1 MMDSGKM
8 MGMKEAV
15 AKFVSDGDL
24 VYLAGFTHMIPFA
37 AGHEIIRQR
46 KKNLVLGRATPD
58 IIYDQM
64 IAAGCAKKLIFS
76 YSGNP
81 GVGSLRCFRRAVEM
95 PKPKPGEEAKVA
107 DWKPLEIEEYTHF
120 GLSGRL
126 FAGATNMPFL
136 PMRTN
141 IGSDL
146 PAQNPMIR
154 TVKDPYTGYEVSVV
168 PPLKP
173 DVAVVHVQRA
183 DKNGNAH
190 IWGIIGEQK
199 DAAFASKK
207 VIISAEEIVEESV
220 IRSDPNRT
228 LIPDIV
234 VHAVV
239 HEPWCA
245 HPSYVQGYYDRDN
258 EFYMQW
264 DEITKE
270 HATTLKY
277 LDEWVYGVENR
288 AEYMRK
294 IPSERLQ
301 KLKFKAAY
309 CTPVDY
315 GTM

>member
-1 MMDSGKM
+1 
-8 MGMKEAV
+8 MKEAV
-15 AKFVSDGDL
+15 SKYVKDDDAI
-24 VYLAGFTHMIPFA
+24 YLAGFTHMIPFA
-37 AGHEIIRQR
+37 AGHEIIRQKR
-46 KKNLVLGRATPD
+46 RNLTLCRATPD

-64 IAAGCAKKLIFS
+64 IAAGCCKKVMFS
-76 YSGNP
+76 YAGNP
-81 GVGSLRCFRRAVEM
+81 GVGSLRCFRRALEKGQ
-95 PKPKPGEEAKVA
+95 PNKI
-107 DWKPLEIEEYTHF
+107 EIEEYTHF

-141 IGSDL
+141 LGSDL
-146 PAQNPMIR
+146 PAQNHNMKTI
-154 TVKDPYTGYEVSVV
+154 KDPYTGDEVSIV

-173 DVAVVHVQRA
+173 DLAVVHVQRC
-183 DKNGNAH
+183 DREGNSH

-207 VIISAEEIVEESV
+207 VIISAEDIVDESI

-228 LIPDIV
+228 LIPDFV

-245 HPSYVQGYYDRDN
+245 HPSYTQGYYDRDN

-264 DEITKE
+264 DDITKE
-270 HATTLKY
+270 HDTTMKY
-277 LDEWVYGVENR
+277 LDEWVFGVEDR
-288 AEYMRK
+288 AAYMKK
-294 IPSERLQ
+294 ISSEKPL
-301 KLKFKAAY
+301 KLKPKAAY

-315 GTM
+315 GTL

>member
-1 MMDSGKM
+1 MDPGKM
-8 MGMKEAV
+8 MTMKEAV
-15 AKFVSDGDL
+15 SKYVKDDDAI
-24 VYLAGFTHMIPFA
+24 YLAGFTHMIPFA
-37 AGHEIIRQR
+37 AGHEIIRQKR
-46 KKNLVLGRATPD
+46 RNLTLCRATPD

-64 IAAGCAKKLIFS
+64 IAAGCCKKVMFS
-76 YSGNP
+76 YAGNP
-81 GVGSLRCFRRAVEM
+81 GVGSLRCFRRA
-95 PKPKPGEEAKVA
+95 
-107 DWKPLEIEEYTHF
+107 LEKAQPNKIDIEEYTHF

-141 IGSDL
+141 LGSDL
-146 PAQNPMIR
+146 PPHNSNMKTI
-154 TVKDPYTGYEVSVV
+154 TDPYTGDEVSIV

-173 DVAVVHVQRA
+173 DLAVVHVQRC
-183 DKNGNAH
+183 DRDGNSH

-207 VIISAEEIVEESV
+207 VIISAEDIVNKSV

-228 LIPDIV
+228 LIPDFV

-245 HPSYVQGYYDRDN
+245 HPSYTQGYYDRDN

-270 HATTLKY
+270 HDTTMKY
-277 LDEWVYGVENR
+277 LDEWVFGVENR
-288 AEYMRK
+288 AAYMK
-294 IPSERLQ
+294 KVPAEKLL
-301 KLKFKAAY
+301 KLKPKAAY

-315 GTM
+315 GTL

>member
-1 MMDSGKM
+1 MDSGKM
-8 MGMKEAV
+8 MTMKEAV
-15 AKFVSDGDL
+15 SKFVKDGDAI
-24 VYLAGFTHMIPFA
+24 YLAGFTHMIPFA
-37 AGHEIIRQR
+37 AGHEIIRQKR
-46 KKNLVLGRATPD
+46 KDLTLCRATPD

-64 IAAGCAKKLIFS
+64 IAAGCAKKLVFS
-76 YSGNP
+76 YAGNP
-81 GVGSLRCFRRAVEM
+81 GVGSLRCFRRALEKGQ
-95 PKPKPGEEAKVA
+95 P
-107 DWKPLEIEEYTHF
+107 KPLEIEEYTHF

-141 IGSDL
+141 LGSDL
-146 PAQNPMIR
+146 PPFNSNMKTI
-154 TVKDPYTGYEVSVV
+154 KDPYSGDEISIV

-173 DVAVVHVQRA
+173 DLAVVHVQRCDA
-183 DKNGNAH
+183 SGNSH

-207 VIISAEEIVEESV
+207 VIISAEEIVDESV

-228 LIPDIV
+228 LIPDFV
-234 VHAVV
+234 SHAVV

-245 HPSYVQGYYDRDN
+245 HPSYTQGYYDRDN

-270 HATTLKY
+270 HDTTMKY
-277 LDEWVYGVENR
+277 LDEWVFGTEDR
-288 AEYMRK
+288 AAYMKKMPAEK
-294 IPSERLQ
+294 IL
-301 KLKFKAAY
+301 KLKPRTAY

-315 GTM
+315 GTL

>member
-1 MMDSGKM
+1 MDNAKLM
-8 MGMKEAV
+8 TMKEAIS
-15 AKFVSDGDL
+15 KFVMNDETI
-24 VYLAGFTHMIPFA
+24 YLAGFTHMIPFA
-37 AGHEIIRQR
+37 AGHEIIRQKR
-46 KKNLVLGRATPD
+46 KGLTLCRATPD

-64 IAAGCAKKLIFS
+64 IAAGCAKKLVFS
-76 YSGNP
+76 YAGNP
-81 GVGSLRCFRRAVEM
+81 GVGSLRCFRRALEKGQ
-95 PKPKPGEEAKVA
+95 PNPI
-107 DWKPLEIEEYTHF
+107 EIEEYTHF

-141 IGSDL
+141 RGSDL
-146 PAQNPMIR
+146 PTNNPNIK
-154 TVKDPYTGYEVSVV
+154 TTKDPYTGEEISVV

-173 DVAVVHVQRA
+173 DVAVVHVQRC
-183 DKNGNAH
+183 DENGNAH

-207 VIISAEEIVEESV
+207 VIITAEEIVSESV

-228 LIPDIV
+228 LVPDFI

-245 HPSYVQGYYDRDN
+245 HPSYTQGYYDRDN

-270 HATTLKY
+270 HETTMKY
-277 LDEWVYGVENR
+277 LEEWVYGVENR
-288 AEYMRK
+288 AQYMK
-294 IPSERLQ
+294 KLSSEKVM
-301 KLKFKAAY
+301 KLLPKACY
-309 CTPVDY
+309 SQPVSY
-315 GTM
+315 GSV

>member
-1 MMDSGKM
+1 MS
-8 MGMKEAV
+8 MKEAIS
-15 AKFVSDGDL
+15 KFVNDGDT

-37 AGHEIIRQR
+37 AGHEIIRQGR
-46 KKNLVLGRATPD
+46 KGLVLARATPD

-76 YSGNP
+76 YAGNP
-81 GVGSLRCFRRAVEM
+81 GVGSLRCFRRAHEKGV
-95 PKPKPGEEAKVA
+95 PA
-107 DWKPLEIEEYTHF
+107 PLEVEEYTHF

-141 IGSDL
+141 LGSSL
-146 PAQNPMIR
+146 PPENEMMK
-154 TVKDPYTGYEVSVV
+154 TVIDPYTGDEVSVV

-183 DKNGNAH
+183 DANGNSH

-199 DAAFASKK
+199 DTAFAAKR

-228 LIPDIV
+228 LVPDFIV
-234 VHAVV
+234 DAVV

-258 EFYMQW
+258 EFYVDW
-264 DEITKE
+264 DKITKE
-270 HATTLKY
+270 HEATLKY
-277 LDEWVYGVENR
+277 LDEWVLSVEGR
-288 AEYMRK
+288 AQYMKKMPQSK
-294 IPSERLQ
+294 IDSLTP
-301 KLKFKAAY
+301 KPAY
-309 CTPVDY
+309 SAPVNF
-315 GTM
+315 GSV

>member
-1 MMDSGKM
+1 MDSSKM
-8 MGMKEAV
+8 MSMKEAV
-15 AKFVSDGDL
+15 AKHVSDGDL

-37 AGHEIIRQR
+37 AGHEIIRQNR
-46 KKNLVLGRATPD
+46 RDLTLARATPD

-76 YSGNP
+76 YAGNP
-81 GVGSLRCFRRAVEM
+81 GVGSLRCFRRALEKGQ
-95 PKPKPGEEAKVA
+95 P
-107 DWKPLEIEEYTHF
+107 KPLEIEEYTHF

-146 PAQNPMIR
+146 PPYNAAIK
-154 TVKDPYTGYEVSVV
+154 TVNDPYTGDEISVV

-183 DKNGNAH
+183 DSEGNSH

-207 VIISAEEIVEESV
+207 VIISAEEIVDEDV

-228 LIPDIV
+228 LIPDFV

-270 HATTLKY
+270 HDSTMKY
-277 LDEWVYGVENR
+277 IDEWVHGVENR
-288 AEYMRK
+288 AQYMKKLSAEK
-294 IPSERLQ
+294 IL
-301 KLKFKAAY
+301 KLTPKAAY

-315 GTM
+315 GTL

>member
-1 MMDSGKM
+1 MDSGKLM
-8 MGMKEAV
+8 TMKEAV
-15 AKFVSDGDL
+15 SKFVSDDST

-46 KKNLVLGRATPD
+46 RKDLTLCRATPD

-64 IAAGCAKKLIFS
+64 IAAGCAKKLVFS
-76 YSGNP
+76 YAGNP
-81 GVGSLRCFRRAVEM
+81 GVGSLRCFRRALEKGQ
-95 PKPKPGEEAKVA
+95 P
-107 DWKPLEIEEYTHF
+107 KPLEIDEYSHF

-141 IGSDL
+141 LGSDL
-146 PAQNPMIR
+146 PPQNPNMR
-154 TVKDPYTGYEVSVV
+154 TVKDPYTGDEISVV
-168 PPLKP
+168 PPLRP

-183 DKNGNAH
+183 DVNGNAH
-190 IWGIIGEQK
+190 IWGIVGEQK

-207 VIISAEEIVEESV
+207 VILTCEEIVDETV

-228 LIPDIV
+228 LIPDFV

-245 HPSYVQGYYDRDN
+245 HPSYTQGYYDRDN

-270 HATTLKY
+270 HDTTMKY
-277 LDEWVYGVENR
+277 LEEWVFGVENR
-288 AEYMRK
+288 AQYIKKMPAEK
-294 IPSERLQ
+294 IHQLLP
-301 KLKFKAAY
+301 KAAY
-309 CTPVDY
+309 STPVNY
-315 GTM
+315 GSV